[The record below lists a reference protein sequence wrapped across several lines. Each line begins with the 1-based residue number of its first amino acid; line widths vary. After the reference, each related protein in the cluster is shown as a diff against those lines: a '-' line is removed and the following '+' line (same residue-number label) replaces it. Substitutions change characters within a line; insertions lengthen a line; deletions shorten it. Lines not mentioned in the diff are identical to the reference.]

1 MLMSSLSAAAQVVL
15 DAAINVAESPDAEA
29 IVAVSL
35 RAAADHLKKQKGWSL
50 GVRWSADELIGI
62 ATELEAG

>member
-1 MLMSSLSAAAQVVL
+1 MSSLSAAAQVVL

-62 ATELEAG
+62 ANELEAG